1 MAQFDPVSNGFG
13 LLGADMGRAEKF
25 RHVLPPPVADCNR
38 FDAFLLPANTGNSA
52 VTAELDELAKKSGLQ
67 IQSLILR
74 HQEVTGR
81 NLTQVGLDASVSG
94 DYVNIVK
101 FMNSL
106 QRSPN
111 FYIVESL
118 SLQAEGQ

>member
-1 MAQFDPVSNGFG
+1 MRVGIG
-13 LLGADMGRAEKF
+13 
-25 RHVLPPPVADCNR
+25 V
-38 FDAFLLPANTGNSA
+38 
-52 VTAELDELAKKSGLQ
+52 
-67 IQSLILR
+67 IQPDDIHR
-74 HQEVTGR
+74 GPGVF
-81 NLTQVGLDASVSG
+81 LTQVGLDASVSG

-118 SLQAEGQ
+118 SLQAEGQADQTEGKAKQAGEHVKDAAGDVKDALGGH

>member
-1 MAQFDPVSNGFG
+1 M
-13 LLGADMGRAEKF
+13 
-25 RHVLPPPVADCNR
+25 
-38 FDAFLLPANTGNSA
+38 
-52 VTAELDELAKKSGLQ
+52 
-67 IQSLILR
+67 
-74 HQEVTGR
+74 TGR

-118 SLQAEGQ
+118 SLQAEGQGTAGAMRIGLHMKTYFRTVA